1 MTSFVS
7 VEQISGFGGAP
18 ISGPPV
24 VAPPG
29 NFSDRTTVWLDG
41 TSLAK
46 ISELEKMVSSIRPP
60 IFEMKSPQ
68 GTPLSIEPE
77 GHLLVAFSLALD
89 QAVVPEA
96 KFKVMKDKV
105 KNKRKMVATLAQ
117 DGSPGLM
124 RDDQRAQ
131 PYTNK
136 WASPTVEVFFLA
148 LRHQFCEI
156 CKQHPDK
163 AKAIQSSLLQ
173 RFVAASG
180 LCELVKGQIQQY
192 CYSTNAWISLQNGIV
207 SWKVLK
213 HELEV
218 DAPEKVANHEVSQT
232 IWDLAKDGE
241 GADPAKR
248 LRWDAYPLEDLLKL
262 DGAISHEMSLADAST
277 DDGNDVTKSGD
288 KSCFLLPSSWSLAS
302 SQAHDSAASQHV
314 PYAWQVFH
322 PDRHTPEVPQCS
334 LEGQNY
340 IQCRVKNTFFE
351 FGEPRKDS
359 TVHRSSSCPSL
370 ASFCSDQSSQVE
382 VATTDLSEDSQASE
396 SESCP
401 SPWPACASK
410 CLDSIWSPED
420 FSEAG
425 DDLPKL
431 VMKNTFLE
439 FERGIKGS
447 AKCRS
452 ISCEAR

>member
-1 MTSFVS
+1 MTNFMS

-41 TSLAK
+41 MSQAK
-46 ISELEKMVSSIRPP
+46 IYELEKTVSSIRPP

-68 GTPLSIEPE
+68 GTALSIEPE

-105 KNKRKMVATLAQ
+105 KNKRKMVATLAE

-124 RDDQRAQ
+124 RDDQRKQ

-136 WASPTVEVFFLA
+136 WASPTVEAFFLA
-148 LRHQFCEI
+148 LRCQFREI
-156 CKQHPDK
+156 CKHHPDK
-163 AKAIQSSLLQ
+163 AKAIQNSLLQ

-180 LCELVKGQIQQY
+180 LCEPLKGQIQQY

-218 DAPEKVANHEVSQT
+218 DAPEKLAKDGVPQT

-248 LRWDAYPLEDLLKL
+248 LRWDAYPEEDIRKL
-262 DGAISHEMSLADAST
+262 DGAISHEMSTSNAST
-277 DDGNDVTKSGD
+277 DDGNDVTKSDD
-288 KSCFLLPSSWSLAS
+288 KSGFPLP
-302 SQAHDSAASQHV
+302 
-314 PYAWQVFH
+314 
-322 PDRHTPEVPQCS
+322 RE
-334 LEGQNY
+334 
-340 IQCRVKNTFFE
+340 
-351 FGEPRKDS
+351 DS
-359 TVHRSSSCPSL
+359 TVR
-370 ASFCSDQSSQVE
+370 
-382 VATTDLSEDSQASE
+382 
-396 SESCP
+396 
-401 SPWPACASK
+401 
-410 CLDSIWSPED
+410 
-420 FSEAG
+420 
-425 DDLPKL
+425 
-431 VMKNTFLE
+431 
-439 FERGIKGS
+439 
-447 AKCRS
+447 RS
-452 ISCEAR
+452 ISCPPLACFCSDEFLWRRLPGLIV